1 MADQTL
7 SREEVLERIRTHLS
21 DELGI
26 DAAEIREN
34 SRFKEDLEADSLDL
48 VELVMELED
57 GYGIRIAEDEAE
69 RIKTIGQA
77 VDFVLSH
84 AAAHPTS

>member
-1 MADQTL
+1 MVGKP
-7 SREEVLERIRTHLS
+7 SREDVLERIRSHLS
-21 DELGI
+21 EELGI
-26 DAAEIREN
+26 DDAQIRED

-57 GYGIRIAEDEAE
+57 GYGIRIGESEAE
-69 RIKTIGQA
+69 RIKTVGQA

-84 AAAHPTS
+84 ASAHPAS

>member
-1 MADQTL
+1 MAASLT
-7 SREEVLERIRTHLS
+7 REEVFARIRDHLS
-21 DELGI
+21 EELGI
-26 DAAEIREN
+26 DAAAVRED

-57 GYGIRIAEDEAE
+57 GYGIRMPEDEAE

-77 VDFVLSH
+77 IDFVL
-84 AAAHPTS
+84 AHTSAPSTS

>member
-1 MADQTL
+1 MSI
-7 SREEVLERIRTHLS
+7 SREDVLERIRSHLS

-26 DAAEIREN
+26 DLTAIRED

-57 GYGIRIAEDEAE
+57 GYGIRIGESEAE
-69 RIKTIGQA
+69 RIKTVGQA

-84 AAAHPTS
+84 ASAHPAS

>member
-1 MADQTL
+1 V
-7 SREEVLERIRTHLS
+7 SREDVLERIRSHLS

-26 DAAEIREN
+26 DDAEIRED

-57 GYGIRIAEDEAE
+57 GYGIRIGESEAE
-69 RIKTIGQA
+69 RIKTVGQA
-77 VDFVLSH
+77 VDFVLAQAS
-84 AAAHPTS
+84 AHPAS

>member
-1 MADQTL
+1 MVGKP
-7 SREEVLERIRTHLS
+7 SREDVLERIRSHLS
-21 DELGI
+21 EELGI
-26 DAAEIREN
+26 DDAQIREE

-57 GYGIRIAEDEAE
+57 GYGIRIGESEAE
-69 RIKTIGQA
+69 RIKTVGQA

-84 AAAHPTS
+84 ASVHPAS